1 MNHSFNIED
10 AKLHGVECAIIL
22 NNIRYWIEYNKA
34 NRKNIYDGRV
44 WTYNSVRAYSELFPY
59 WTADQIRRYF
69 EKLEKC
75 GAIITGNYNKRNGDR
90 TKWHSIPGDEALC
103 QLADSPEHLAN
114 SPDRIGEN
122 AKPLPDIN
130 ADINADAA
138 AADFSLAGKGL
149 KPTKTIKESKV
160 KKARDF
166 SSIEPV
172 LKVLREYDANIEKA
186 ISINTQ
192 RMIEHEIEEN
202 GVEFVSDAVYG
213 RILTVKGTGKP
224 LALTTFFDPDR
235 AEWRAD
241 MAREGERLRLALEG
255 LKMASQRISQPVIEY
270 SEGEYIENPWQTSN
284 I

>member
-1 MNHSFNIED
+1 MNHSFNIDD

-90 TKWHSIPGDEALC
+90 TKWHSIPGDESLC

-149 KPTKTIKESKV
+149 KPTKTTKEPKV

-166 SSIEPV
+166 SAIEPV
-172 LKVLREYDANIEKA
+172 LEELKKHDVRIERA
-186 ISINTQ
+186 ISMNLQ
-192 RMIEHEIEEN
+192 KMIEHEIEEN
-202 GVEFVSDAVYG
+202 GMEFVVNAVRGRLAHVKYG
-213 RILTVKGTGKP
+213 ESLY
-224 LALTTFFDPDR
+224 LSAFFDPDK
-235 AEWRAD
+235 AEWRSD
-241 MAREGERLRLALEG
+241 MAKIGERVLMGSEW
-255 LKMASQRISQPVIEY
+255 LKKASQPISQPVIEY